1 MKRILSGIVSMVM
14 IVIVLVS
21 CLTVDV
27 SAAQVSDEIST
38 HWGGRIVYYVI
49 SNSVKAP
56 TIPSGAYCSYWQYWG
71 SYASKFPEI
80 RDAGCRIIAQSKLLA
95 EAKVLTGKTPDD
107 YLVWGREQGYFEKN
121 GVKEQY
127 KVATGDGMIAFAKKS
142 GVEIKR
148 SSVALSGSNS
158 SADAAKIMELINK
171 GYYVIL
177 ESGGHQA
184 YVGRAVSKD
193 VGQPVICDNEH
204 STKACHTFVGSYNK
218 YYKAWYYSVSGTP
231 TQPVEFPVE
240 VNFEKT
246 DSNSMGK
253 YTITETNAILTGK
266 VTVSGGSNNLISQVG
281 CYLYDAN
288 GNYIAKAVESVS
300 FNGSN
305 DYANLLYNVNNN
317 MKYTLTPGTTY
328 KYKFYAKVSGK
339 DYYSSAYS
347 FTTTKSSTPEI
358 KVNFE
363 KTDSNSMGKYTVT
376 ETNAILTGKV
386 TVVGGTNKSITSVGC
401 YLYDASGVNIAK
413 ATESVSFNGSYD
425 YAHLLYNVNKNMN
438 YTLTSGK
445 TYKYKFY
452 AKVNGKDYYSSEYS
466 FTTPHTHSYSSNWI
480 HDDDNHWHE
489 CSCGEKS
496 DVAAHT
502 WDSGKV
508 TKPATETETGIMT
521 YTCTVCKKTR
531 NETIPKI
538 QTSSKGKVTLSNV
551 TVAPGGTVD
560 VTVSLTGFPKCST
573 VCISNISF
581 NNSQL
586 KLVSGKWDEEFK
598 KNASI
603 SSEIEP
609 GREEDVVIIT
619 FDSDREINGNI
630 AKLRFEASN
639 GADLRTETIT
649 AIVNTIEDSGAT
661 STVNAEGTISIAR
674 YKRGDVNGDGI
685 LNNKDAIYLLK
696 HVVLGSMYPI
706 TQDADMNG
714 DGVVNNKDAIYLLKH
729 VVLGDMYPLKNKF

>member
-1 MKRILSGIVSMVM
+1 MKKLLS
-14 IVIVLVS
+14 IVLA
-21 CLTVDV
+21 LTMVLSFATVLPV
-27 SAAQVSDEIST
+27 SAAGVGVEAAEPIGQDEIGIYIGEDLADDEALSESEDT
-38 HWGGRIVYYVI
+38 GADVEQVEPELQDDFVFEPLADDDIIDSGYCGGVGDGKNLSYVLTRDGKLTI
-49 SNSVKAP
+49 SGTGQMKNSNAGASPWYSNREIIRSVVFNGNVTSIGLHAFYGCASLTSVSIPNSVTKINNSAFANCSSITSIIIP
-56 TIPSGAYCSYWQYWG
+56 NSVASIGTSAFSGCKSLKSITIPSNVAVIESY
-71 SYASKFPEI
+71 
-80 RDAGCRIIAQSKLLA
+80 LLA
-95 EAKVLTGKTPDD
+95 NCSSLTSVVIPDKAMSI
-107 YLVWGREQGYFEKN
+107 GSSAFKNCEKLSSIAIPN
-121 GVKEQY
+121 GV
-127 KVATGDGMIAFAKKS
+127 VTIDSSAFYNCKTLKDI
-142 GVEIKR
+142 VIP
-148 SSVALSGSNS
+148 SSVTEVGTETFRGCIS
-158 SADAAKIMELINK
+158 
-171 GYYVIL
+171 L
-177 ESGGHQA
+177 ESATISNGVIKIGT
-184 YVGRAVSKD
+184 RAFYDCNSLTSIAI
-193 VGQPVICDNEH
+193 P
-204 STKACHTFVGSYNK
+204 GSVRTIDQSAFYNCTSL
-218 YYKAWYYSVSGTP
+218 ASLS
-231 TQPVEFPVE
+231 
-240 VNFEKT
+240 
-246 DSNSMGK
+246 
-253 YTITETNAILTGK
+253 
-266 VTVSGGSNNLISQVG
+266 ISDG
-281 CYLYDAN
+281 
-288 GNYIAKAVESVS
+288 
-300 FNGSN
+300 
-305 DYANLLYNVNNN
+305 
-317 MKYTLTPGTTY
+317 
-328 KYKFYAKVSGK
+328 
-339 DYYSSAYS
+339 
-347 FTTTKSSTPEI
+347 
-358 KVNFE
+358 
-363 KTDSNSMGKYTVT
+363 
-376 ETNAILTGKV
+376 
-386 TVVGGTNKSITSVGC
+386 ITSVGSSVFEKC
-401 YLYDASGVNIAK
+401 TSLKSVVIPSTLSSIGSNMFRGCTNLASVSIPNGVLEIKGYAFSDCK
-413 ATESVSFNGSYD
+413 SLKSLTIPESVITVGSYIVRNCSSMSD
-425 YAHLLYNVNKNMN
+425 IYCEVKSQPSGWDKYWN
-438 YTLTSGK
+438 YSCPAVIHWGSTI
-445 TYKYKFY
+445 
-452 AKVNGKDYYSSEYS
+452 
-466 FTTPHTHSYSSNWI
+466 HTHTFTNDWQS
-480 HDDDNHWHE
+480 DDTNHWHE